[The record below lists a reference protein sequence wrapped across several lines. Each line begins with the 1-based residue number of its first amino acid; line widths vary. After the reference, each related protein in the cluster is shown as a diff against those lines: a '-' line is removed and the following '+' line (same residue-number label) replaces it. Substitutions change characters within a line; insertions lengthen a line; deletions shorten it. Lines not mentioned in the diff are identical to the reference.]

1 MDISESKRDG
11 VHIFTIGGRIDALGV
26 DDVDHALQGAVS
38 AGERNIVLDM
48 SDVSFIN
55 SAGSRALATTRTR
68 LRARGGDLKLA
79 ALSYQ
84 VLRVFQLVG
93 LNRIFPPYETV
104 DMALAGF

>member
-11 VHIFTIGGRIDALGV
+11 VHILTIGGRIDALSVAGV
-26 DDVDHALQGAVS
+26 EQVLQDAVL

-55 SAGSRALATTRTR
+55 SAGSRVLATVRTR
-68 LRARGGDLKLA
+68 LRVQGGDLRLA
-79 ALSYQ
+79 ALSYK

-93 LNRIFPPYETV
+93 LNKIFPPYATV
-104 DMALAGF
+104 DMALAGL